1 MQVGL
6 ARGRRHRVPL
16 PSRVGDHR
24 GLSLADYDVVG
35 IVADASLH
43 PAQQVVGRVLV
54 LGRQVPI
61 EWVGHHL
68 AHAASVYHPFRWWS
82 TAAVKSRRARCSA
95 GAQTS
100 HRWLTARGGG
110 VRASVRSDVAGE
122 HNAQNS
128 EIDAYFDH
136 RLQERQHC
144 KRAISS
150 VSTINRTRR
159 TIATGKSLSTPRAV
173 LPVLGSAGCRRT

>member
-1 MQVGL
+1 
-6 ARGRRHRVPL
+6 
-16 PSRVGDHR
+16 
-24 GLSLADYDVVG
+24 
-35 IVADASLH
+35 
-43 PAQQVVGRVLV
+43 
-54 LGRQVPI
+54 
-61 EWVGHHL
+61 
-68 AHAASVYHPFRWWS
+68 
-82 TAAVKSRRARCSA
+82 
-95 GAQTS
+95 
-100 HRWLTARGGG
+100 
-110 VRASVRSDVAGE
+110 VRASVRFDVAGE

-173 LPVLGSAGCRRT
+173 LPVLGSAGG